1 MAIDWGDAVR
11 IGLMGF
17 GIVFLVLVILAV
29 AIWLSGLVLRKI
41 DSSKDKTTVE
51 KTNDAVKNSK
61 EGA

>member
-1 MAIDWGDAVR
+1 MAIDWGEAVR

-17 GIVFLVLVILAV
+17 GMVFLVLVILAV
-29 AIWLSGLVLRKI
+29 AIWLSGLVLRRM
-41 DSSKDKTTVE
+41 DGSKDKTAVA